1 MADLIIGLL
10 VVAFV
15 FLGVRDGLARSLG
28 SVITFFLALFAS
40 AAVIEFFSAYSPVYK
55 DYLNIA
61 TVLTFI
67 FVWLVIMVVLEL
79 LLGLLLKRV
88 ITVTVLGPVDRVLG
102 GIVGAGRGLLVL
114 GLMLQLVLSLTL
126 PAAFKAVINEAF
138 LAKLSI
144 SAYQW
149 AFPLAKKTVPQINQT
164 MKENIINKIHVEVGD
179 LSKESPDELTKKLA
193 EVEQAKARLE
203 KELLKYNKPESET
216 APKKGELN
224 EILRNHR

>member
-10 VVAFV
+10 VVGFV
-15 FLGVRDGLARSLG
+15 FLGVRDGFARSLG
-28 SVITFFLALFAS
+28 GVITFFLALFAS

-61 TVLTFI
+61 TVMTFI
-67 FVWLVIMVVLEL
+67 FVWLVTLVILEL
-79 LLGLLLKRV
+79 LLGLLLKRI

-102 GIVGAGRGLLVL
+102 GIVGGGRGLLVL
-114 GLMLQLVLSLTL
+114 GLALQLALALAI
-126 PAAFKAVINEAF
+126 PAAFKTAINEAF

-164 MKENIINKIHVEVGD
+164 MRENIINKIHVEIGD
-179 LSKESPDELTKKLA
+179 LSQDNPDELKKKLV
-193 EVEQAKARLE
+193 EVEKAKARLE
-203 KELLKYNKPESET
+203 KELLKFTPESET

-224 EILRNHR
+224 EILRNYR